1 MDGGL
6 ARRGVAAVDMLPGRS
21 GLTKV
26 AIHHLMI
33 YQLYI
38 KETGVPKMMTER
50 QRSFREQYK
59 ADISPFYNGLVHIAV
74 MYGVGIGA
82 IWWSLGRLSNATWEW
97 LVLIPVF
104 IAGNFVEWLMHRYV
118 MHRKI
123 DVFAL
128 RAIYD
133 RHTRQHHQYFTDN
146 DATIDT
152 VREFRIVF
160 FPWRV
165 LTVFALSGLLFGYV
179 LSLLLNANAGYILFI
194 TMVGQYL
201 VYETFHFCC
210 HVHENR
216 FVRNMPFINTIRRHH
231 TAHHNQ
237 GIMMKYNMNLTFPI
251 ADWFLGSSDIKR
263 GLLGTLFNGYNDR
276 HVREELKPV
285 IARFRNESA
294 PVTLDGP
301 VLTADEERLLA
312 RA

>member
-1 MDGGL
+1 
-6 ARRGVAAVDMLPGRS
+6 
-21 GLTKV
+21 
-26 AIHHLMI
+26 
-33 YQLYI
+33 
-38 KETGVPKMMTER
+38 MMTER
-50 QRSFREQYK
+50 QLNFRAQYT
-59 ADISPFYNGLVHIAV
+59 AAISPWYNGMVHIAV

-82 IWWSLGRLSNATWEW
+82 IWWSVGRLTNATWEW
-97 LVLIPVF
+97 LVIIPVF
-104 IAGNFVEWLMHRYV
+104 LAGNFVEWAMHRYV
-118 MHRKI
+118 MHRLV

-146 DATIDT
+146 DATIDSI
-152 VREFRIVF
+152 REFRIVF

-165 LTVFALSGLLFGYV
+165 LAVFAASGLLFGYL
-179 LSLLLNANAGYILFI
+179 LSLALNANAGYILFI

-210 HVHENR
+210 HVRENA

-251 ADWFLGSSDIKR
+251 ADWFMGTSEVKR
-263 GLLGTLFNGYNDR
+263 GLLGTLFNGYDAS
-276 HVREELKPV
+276 HVRENLKPI
-285 IARFRNESA
+285 IARFRKEAA

-301 VLTADEERLLA
+301 VLTPEEDRQLA
-312 RA
+312 QA